1 MLIAENLS
9 RAAQRGPAY
18 LGGLCQM
25 APAAILLDSFLAS
38 DLHGARASCHGI
50 GMAKLNRALLADIP
64 VFNGLSGGELDEI
77 VGIARAVRYPQ
88 ETSIFEQDSEAH
100 AFFLLL
106 DGHIRV
112 VRTTPNGAKIIAR
125 YIPAGEL
132 FGIAAALG
140 RNTYPATAIA
150 AVDCVALVWPN
161 SAWEHLSSRFPA
173 FRAGTYQT
181 VASRLEDAQARVAE
195 LATERVEQ
203 RVASAMI
210 RLVEQSPGESDDGI
224 AIDFPLS
231 REDIAEMTG
240 TTLHT
245 VSRLL
250 TNWMKQGWIAG
261 GRQRVIVKDKAAL
274 TRIATRA
281 RP

>member
-1 MLIAENLS
+1 MTN
-9 RAAQRGPAY
+9 
-18 LGGLCQM
+18 
-25 APAAILLDSFLAS
+25 
-38 DLHGARASCHGI
+38 
-50 GMAKLNRALLADIP
+50 LNRALIADIP
-64 VFNGLSGGELDEI
+64 VFEGLSGKELDEI
-77 VGIARAVRYPQ
+77 VGLARSARYPQ
-88 ETSIFEQDSEAH
+88 DTAVFEQDSEAH

-112 VRTTPNGAKIIAR
+112 VRTTPSGAKIIAR

-150 AVDCVALVWPN
+150 AVECVALVWPS
-161 SAWEHLSSRFPA
+161 SAWAHLSSRFPA

-181 VASRLEDAQARVAE
+181 VASRLEDAQSRVAE

-203 RVASAMI
+203 RVANAMI
-210 RLVEQSPGESDDGI
+210 RLVEQSSRESEEGI

-231 REDIAEMTG
+231 RENIAEMTG

-250 TNWMKQGWIAG
+250 SNWEKQGWIAG
-261 GRQRVIVKDKAAL
+261 GRQRVIVKDRAAL
-274 TRIATRA
+274 MRLATRSQ
-281 RP
+281 R